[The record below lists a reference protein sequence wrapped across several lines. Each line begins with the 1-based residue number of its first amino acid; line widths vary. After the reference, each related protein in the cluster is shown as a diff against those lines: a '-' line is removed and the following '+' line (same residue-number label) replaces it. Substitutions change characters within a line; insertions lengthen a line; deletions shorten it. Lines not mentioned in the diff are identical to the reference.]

1 MLSFQLKMTN
11 NERVGLIYKIT
22 SPSGKSYIGKTV
34 QSLSNRM
41 KVHKT
46 KSGTGCTALKNAINK
61 YGWDEL
67 TREIIEDN
75 IPEDQ
80 LNDREKY
87 WIKACNTIAP
97 HGYNLTEGGD
107 GGSLSDISKL
117 RITEAKQKSAIAKNG
132 HRGGVNV
139 CKGLFYPKVTIN
151 KSLVAISHGCKTH
164 EEAVEILQRYTADPE
179 RFEMPER
186 IIRPKGS
193 GSVHFVKRL
202 GKWRAK
208 GPRDKHIGVF
218 STEEEG
224 RQALNEWFTSNSYQP
239 CNTSSPS

>member
-1 MLSFQLKMTN
+1 MSFKLGMTN

-34 QSLSNRM
+34 QSLSERM
-41 KVHKT
+41 KGHKT
-46 KSGTGCTALKNAINK
+46 KSGTGCTALTNAINK

-67 TREIIEDN
+67 TREIIEEN

-87 WIKACNTIAP
+87 WIKTCNTIAP
-97 HGYNLTEGGD
+97 HGYNLKEGGD
-107 GGSLSDISKL
+107 GGSHSDISKL
-117 RITEAKQKSAIAKNG
+117 RMAEGHRKYAIAKNG

-139 CKGLFYPKVTIN
+139 SKGLFYPKVRIN
-151 KSLVAISHGCKTH
+151 KSQVAISHGCKTH

-186 IIRPKGS
+186 TIRPKGS
-193 GSVHFVKRL
+193 GSVHFVKRQ

-224 RQALNEWFTSNSYQP
+224 RQALNEWFILNPYQP
-239 CNTSSPS
+239 CSTSSP

>member
-1 MLSFQLKMTN
+1 MSFKLRMTN

-34 QSLSNRM
+34 KSLSERM
-41 KVHKT
+41 KGHKT
-46 KSGTGCTALKNAINK
+46 KSGTGCTALTNAINK

-67 TREIIEDN
+67 TREIIEEN

-87 WIKACNTIAP
+87 WIKTCNTIAP
-97 HGYNLTEGGD
+97 HGYNLKEGGD
-107 GGSLSDISKL
+107 GGSHSDISKL
-117 RITEAKQKSAIAKNG
+117 RMAEGLRKYAIAKNG
-132 HRGGVNV
+132 HRGGVRLY
-139 CKGLFYPKVTIN
+139 KGLFYPQVTID
-151 KSLVAISHGCKTH
+151 KITVYMSRGCKTH

-193 GSVHFVKRL
+193 GSVHFVKRQ

-218 STEEEG
+218 STEEEA
-224 RQALNEWFTSNSYQP
+224 RSALDKYLIANPYQP
-239 CNTSSPS
+239 YSTSSP